1 MTMKLSELVRG
12 IVDLP
17 AAGGDPEV
25 SGLTADSRKVA
36 PGHVFVALS
45 GAKTDGARF
54 VAPAL
59 AAGAVAVVTGAG
71 VVVDGGGRP
80 VLTAAEPRRALSL
93 MAARFAGA
101 QPRTVVAVTGTAGK
115 TSIVTFTR
123 EMFAKAGF
131 AAASI
136 GTVGI
141 VSPKAASYAGLTT
154 PDPVQ
159 LHKDLAA
166 LAAEGVT
173 HAAMEASSHG
183 LDQFR
188 LDGVKLTAGAFTNLS
203 RDHLDYHADEEAYFA
218 AKMRLFD
225 ELLPD
230 GAPAIVDLD
239 EPWGIRAAAHAMKR
253 GLTVFS
259 IGRSGDELRLLDVTA
274 DAAGQVLDI
283 DGVAGRRRV
292 LLPLTGT
299 FQASN
304 ALVAAGLAIAGGVA
318 PETAVDAME
327 GLTGAAGRLDLVGRT
342 PDGAPVF
349 VDYAHKPGALET
361 VLTAVRPATTGR
373 LIVVFGC
380 GGDRDPG
387 KRPMM
392 GEIATRLAD
401 VAIVT
406 DDNPRSE
413 DPARIRAAILAA
425 APGAVEIG
433 DRGEAIRRAVA
444 MLKAGDL
451 LVIAGKGHE
460 TGQIVGQTV
469 LPFSDHDVARAAL
482 EGLTA

>member
-1 MTMKLSELVRG
+1 MKLSDLVRD

-17 AAGGDPEV
+17 ATSGDPEV
-25 SGLTADSRKVA
+25 TALTADSRKA
-36 PGHVFVALS
+36 GPGAVFVALA

-54 VAPAL
+54 IADAL
-59 AAGAVAVVTGAG
+59 AAGAVAVVTAAG
-71 VVVDGGGRP
+71 VAVEAGGRP
-80 VLTAAEPRRALSL
+80 VLASAEPRRALAL
-93 MAARFAGA
+93 MAARLAGG

-131 AAASI
+131 KAASI

-141 VSPKAASYAGLTT
+141 VAPGRSTYGSLTT
-154 PDPVQ
+154 PDPVK
-159 LHKDLAA
+159 LHQDLAQ

-183 LDQFR
+183 LDQYR
-188 LDGVKLTAGAFTNLS
+188 LDGVRLTAGAFTNLS
-203 RDHLDYHADEEAYFA
+203 RDHLDYHPTEEAYFA

-230 GAPAIVDLD
+230 GATAVVDLD

-253 GLTVFS
+253 GLRIFS
-259 IGRSGDELRLLDVTA
+259 VGRSGDELRLLDVTA
-274 DAAGQVLDI
+274 DAAGQVLDL

-304 ALVAAGLAIAGGVA
+304 ALVAAGLAIAGGVDPA
-318 PETAVDAME
+318 TAVDAME
-327 GLTGAAGRLDLVGRT
+327 SLSGAAGRLDLVGRT
-342 PDGAPVF
+342 PAGAPVF

-361 VLTAVRPATTGR
+361 VLTAVRPATKGR
-373 LIVVFGC
+373 LVVVFGC

-401 VAIVT
+401 IAIVT

-413 DPARIRAAILAA
+413 NPAAIRAEIMAA
-425 APGAVEIG
+425 APGALEIG
-433 DRGEAIRRAVA
+433 DRAEAIRRAVA
-444 MLKAGDL
+444 LLQAGDL

-460 TGQIVGQTV
+460 TGQIVGETV